1 MNLKDYPEVLITEQ
15 VRLEEEMTRKGAE
28 RYLRD
33 TAKAKSAGREEGTS
47 YGQAILS
54 GRLDL
59 LAQAIQYWM
68 VDASS
73 GKSGKVAT
81 AFLKVKGMDPHTL
94 AFLTLK
100 NVLAGVTS
108 VRTLQFVA
116 VSIGTGIEDE
126 MRFAKIREDE
136 RKAYDKIVEGAKKRG
151 AYHYRHH
158 YAVRR
163 AQHMGDGWDK
173 WSRTDRLHVGIK
185 MLDIMMGS
193 IGLVE
198 IAHQKVEKD
207 QSVKYVRPLN
217 ETLEWIEKK
226 NEVAQFLRPVY
237 EPMVVR
243 PRDWTTPF
251 DGGYLSSN
259 IKPLRLVKTKN
270 SSYLH
275 GLKQVDMPIVYQS
288 INALQRT
295 PWQINTDVLEVMQE
309 LWENGSTLGG
319 LPSRGGAE
327 MPPKPPNMDNADAR
341 KEWRI
346 AAAKV
351 HVQNLSVAG
360 KRIAFNI
367 SLGIAKRYAS
377 YEQIFFPYQL
387 DFRGRVYAVPHL
399 NPQGSDYQKAM
410 LRFAKGKPMGTE
422 GWKWLAIHGANVA
435 GNDKVS
441 LEDRVNWILD
451 HEDEILAIA
460 ADPFNNRG
468 WSTNLGDV
476 EIDSPWQFLAF
487 CFEWKG
493 YCEQG
498 DDFVSRIPIAMDGSC
513 SGLQHFSA
521 MLKDEVG
528 GAVVNLAPSEKPQDV
543 YQMVANKV
551 LEKVNQDALTG
562 TDDELKHNEDGT
574 PWVKEGTKSIAKQW
588 QEFGISRKTTKRSV
602 MTLAY
607 GSKEYGFREQ
617 LMEDII
623 TPARQ
628 AVNASPNRRF
638 PFTRDGYAA
647 AQYMAKLIWLSVNEV
662 LVKASEAMK
671 WLQGVAQLAASE
683 ELPLRWTTPIGF
695 PVMQAYQDVEA
706 RRVKT
711 AINGKLVFLTMYRDK
726 ERLDRRRQSQ
736 GVAPNFVHACDASH
750 LMLTV
755 LRAHQEGIT
764 NFAMI
769 HDSFG
774 TTAGD
779 AEDMFRIVRESF
791 VEIYDTVDVLGAFK
805 EEIEGQLKEQN
816 REKLCA
822 LPEAGTLD
830 IKQVVDSRYC
840 FA

>member
-1 MNLKDYPEVLITEQ
+1 MNPKDIPEVLISEQ
-15 VRLEEEMTRKGAE
+15 IRLEEEMTRKGAE

-33 TAKAKSAGREEGTS
+33 ISKARSAGREEGTS

-54 GRLDL
+54 GRLDH
-59 LAQAIQYWM
+59 LAGAIKKWM
-68 VDASS
+68 DEAIT
-73 GKSGKVAT
+73 GKGGKVAT
-81 AFLKVKGMDPHTL
+81 AYHKVEGMDPHTL

-100 NVLAGVTS
+100 NVLAGITS

-126 MRFAKIREDE
+126 KRFAKIREAE
-136 RKAYDKIVEGAKKRG
+136 RKAYDKIVEGALKRG
-151 AYHYRHH
+151 AYHYRHQ
-158 YAVRR
+158 YSVRR
-163 AQHMGDGWDK
+163 AEHMGDGWDR
-173 WSRTDRLHVGIK
+173 WARNDRLHVGIK
-185 MLDIMMGS
+185 MLDILMSS
-193 IGLVE
+193 IGIVE
-198 IAHQKVEKD
+198 IAHQKVDKD

-259 IKPLRLVKTKN
+259 IKPLKLVKTKN
-270 SSYLH
+270 HTYLEE
-275 GLKQVDMPIVYQS
+275 LRQVDMPIVYQS

-295 PWQINTDVLEVMQE
+295 AWQINQDVLLVMGE
-309 LWENGSTLGG
+309 LWENGSTLAG
-319 LPSRGGAE
+319 LPSRDGAE
-327 MPPKPPNMDNADAR
+327 MPPKPHNIDTDLASR

-367 SLGIAKRYAS
+367 SLGIAKRYS
-377 YEQIFFPYQL
+377 QYPQIFFPYQL

-399 NPQGSDYQKAM
+399 NPQGSDSQKAL
-410 LRFAKGKPMGTE
+410 LRFANGRPLGTE

-435 GNDKVS
+435 GNDKIS
-441 LEDRVNWILD
+441 LEDRVNWVLD
-451 HEDEILAIA
+451 NEEAILAIA

-468 WSTNLGDV
+468 WATSVGDV
-476 EIDSPWQFLAF
+476 EIDSCWQFLAF
-487 CFEWKG
+487 CFEWRG

-528 GAVVNLAPSEKPQDV
+528 GTVVNLAPSEKPQDV

-562 TDDELKHNEDGT
+562 TMDELKHNEDGT
-574 PWVKEGTKSIAKQW
+574 PWIKEGTRAIAQQW
-588 QEFGISRKTTKRSV
+588 LEFGITRKTTKRSV

-617 LMEDII
+617 LMEDILI
-623 TPARQ
+623 PARQ
-628 AVNASPNRRF
+628 AANASPNLRF
-638 PFTRDGYAA
+638 PFARDGYAA

-671 WLQGVAQLAASE
+671 WLQGVASLAASE
-683 ELPLRWTTPIGF
+683 ELPLRWTTPTWVPRYAGL
-695 PVMQAYQDVEA
+695 PGCRAPPCEDRHQWQA
-706 RRVKT
+706 
-711 AINGKLVFLTMYRDK
+711 
-726 ERLDRRRQSQ
+726 
-736 GVAPNFVHACDASH
+736 GVPHHV
-750 LMLTV
+750 
-755 LRAHQEGIT
+755 
-764 NFAMI
+764 
-769 HDSFG
+769 
-774 TTAGD
+774 
-779 AEDMFRIVRESF
+779 
-791 VEIYDTVDVLGAFK
+791 
-805 EEIEGQLKEQN
+805 
-816 REKLCA
+816 
-822 LPEAGTLD
+822 P
-830 IKQVVDSRYC
+830 
-840 FA
+840 